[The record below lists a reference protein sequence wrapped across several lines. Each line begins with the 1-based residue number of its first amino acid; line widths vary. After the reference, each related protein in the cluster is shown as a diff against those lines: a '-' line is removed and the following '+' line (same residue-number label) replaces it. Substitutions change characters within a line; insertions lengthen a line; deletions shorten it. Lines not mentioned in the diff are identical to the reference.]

1 MSSVLL
7 VVHEDRPEAVAQ
19 ADLLAT
25 SLMDDGH
32 LVTRS
37 DDADFDSESVC
48 GGFGEEASQPGALDL
63 VVSLGGDGSIL
74 RAVDLLDGRSVAVL
88 GINYGELGYLAAVE
102 PDDAHAAVVRALAG
116 EHDLQE
122 RMMLRVE
129 VRSAGASAS
138 QLVAHALNEAVVERS
153 NGGQTIRVGVSLD
166 GESFASYVADGL
178 IAATPTGSTAY
189 AFSARG
195 PIVDPQHRSI
205 QLTPVSPHMLFDRTL
220 VLDADTE
227 VGLEV
232 IGQRT
237 AICTVDGRQVA
248 DLTAGDLVVCSASDR
263 VARLVT
269 FGDRGL
275 RRLLSTRFGL
285 ADR

>member
-1 MSSVLL
+1 
-7 VVHEDRPEAVAQ
+7 
-19 ADLLAT
+19 
-25 SLMDDGH
+25 MDDGH

-74 RAVDLLDGRSVAVL
+74 RAVDLLDGRSVPVL

-116 EHDLQE
+116 EHDLQV

>member
-1 MSSVLL
+1 MAAVLL
-7 VVHEDRPEAVAQ
+7 VVHEERAEAVAQ
-19 ADLLAT
+19 ADSLAT
-25 SLMDDGH
+25 SLRADGNV
-32 LVTRS
+32 VTRS
-37 DDADFDSESVC
+37 DESSPADGLDAMAV
-48 GGFGEEASQPGALDL
+48 DL

-74 RAVDLLDGRSVAVL
+74 RAVDLLDGEPVPVL
-88 GINYGELGYLAAVE
+88 GVNHGELGYLAAVE
-102 PDDAHAAVVRALAG
+102 PDDAHDAVVRTLAG

-129 VRSAGASAS
+129 VWRSGSAKPD
-138 QLVAHALNEAVVERS
+138 LVTHALNEAVVERAA
-153 NGGQTIRVGVSLD
+153 GGQTVRVGVSLD
-166 GESFASYVADGL
+166 GEPFASYAADGL

-195 PIVDPQHRSI
+195 PIVDPLHRSI

-220 VLDADTE
+220 VLDPDTE

-232 IGQRT
+232 LGRR
-237 AICTVDGRQVA
+237 AAACTVDGRRVA
-248 DLTAGDLVVCSASDR
+248 DLAGGDRVACAASDR

>member
-1 MSSVLL
+1 MAAVLL
-7 VVHEDRPEAVAQ
+7 VVHEERAEAVAQ
-19 ADLLAT
+19 ADSLAT
-25 SLMDDGH
+25 SLRADGNV
-32 LVTRS
+32 VTRS
-37 DDADFDSESVC
+37 DESSPADGLDAMAV
-48 GGFGEEASQPGALDL
+48 DL

-74 RAVDLLDGRSVAVL
+74 RAVDLLDGEPVPVL
-88 GINYGELGYLAAVE
+88 GVNHGELGYLAAVE
-102 PDDAHAAVVRALAG
+102 PDDAHDAVVRTLAG

-129 VRSAGASAS
+129 VWRSGSAKPD
-138 QLVAHALNEAVVERS
+138 LVTHALNEAVVERAA
-153 NGGQTIRVGVSLD
+153 GGQTVRVGVSLD
-166 GESFASYVADGL
+166 GEPFASYAADGL

-195 PIVDPQHRSI
+195 PIVDPLHRSI
-205 QLTPVSPHMLFDRTL
+205 QHTPESPHMLFDRTL
-220 VLDADTE
+220 VLDPDTE

-232 IGQRT
+232 LGRR
-237 AICTVDGRQVA
+237 AAACTVDGRRVA
-248 DLTAGDLVVCSASDR
+248 DLAGGDRVACAASDR